1 MKSFGIGFVIAVLA
15 LIILLANSL
24 YIVTDKQTAILL
36 RFGEIIDPKIE
47 SGLHFKIPILNTVRK
62 FDSRVLTL
70 DAIPQPYFT
79 EEKKRLIVDAFVKWR
94 ISDNEQFYITSSG
107 GQLSALRTL
116 LTQRVDEGLRNQFG
130 KRTVQDV
137 ISGERDQLMKALTA
151 DLNTVANSELGVE
164 VIDVRVKKIE
174 LPTEVNDSV
183 YNRMRTER
191 ERLAQELRAEG
202 NEIAEEIRANADKER
217 TVILAD
223 AYKTAELIKGE
234 GDAEATSTYAK
245 AFNKDPEF
253 YEFTRSLSA
262 YQSTFENKSDVLL
275 IDPESDFFKYLD
287 SSFGTS
293 SSE

>member
-1 MKSFGIGFVIAVLA
+1 MKSFGIGFIVLILAV
-15 LIILLANSL
+15 IILLANSL
-24 YIVTDKQTAILL
+24 FIVTDKQTAILL

-47 SGLHFKIPILNTVRK
+47 SGLHFKVPILNTVRK

-70 DAIPQPYFT
+70 DAVPQPYFT

-107 GQLSALRTL
+107 GQLGALRTL

-137 ISGERDQLMKALTA
+137 ISGERDELMKALTA
-151 DLNTVANSELGVE
+151 DLNKVANSELGVE

-174 LPTEVNDSV
+174 LPSEVNDSV

-202 NEIAEEIRANADKER
+202 NEIAGEIRANADKER

-223 AYKTAELIKGE
+223 AYKTAEIIKGE
-234 GDAEATSTYAK
+234 GDADATSTYAE
-245 AFNKDPEF
+245 AFNKNPEF

-262 YQSTFENKSDVLL
+262 YQSTFQNKSDVLL

-287 SSFGTS
+287 SSFGTP
-293 SSE
+293 SE

>member
-1 MKSFGIGFVIAVLA
+1 MRSFGIGFVIAILA

-47 SGLHFKIPILNTVRK
+47 SGLHFKVPILNTVRK

-94 ISDNEQFYITSSG
+94 ITDNEQFYITSSG

-137 ISGERDQLMKALTA
+137 ISGERDQLMRVLTA
-151 DLNTVANSELGVE
+151 DLNKVANSELGVE

-223 AYKTAELIKGE
+223 AYKTAEIIKGE

-245 AFNKDPEF
+245 AFNKNPEF

-275 IDPESDFFKYLD
+275 IDPDSDFFKYLD

-293 SSE
+293 KSE

>member
-1 MKSFGIGFVIAVLA
+1 MRSFGIGFVIAILA

-47 SGLHFKIPILNTVRK
+47 SGLHFKVPILNTVRK

-137 ISGERDQLMKALTA
+137 ISGERDELMKVLTA
-151 DLNTVANSELGVE
+151 DLNKVANSELGVE

-174 LPTEVNDSV
+174 LPSEVNDSV

-223 AYKTAELIKGE
+223 AYKTAEIIKGE

-245 AFNKDPEF
+245 AFNKNPEF

-293 SSE
+293 KSE

>member
-1 MKSFGIGFVIAVLA
+1 MRSFGIGFVIAILA

-47 SGLHFKIPILNTVRK
+47 SGLHFKVPILNTVRK

-137 ISGERDQLMKALTA
+137 ISGERDELMRVLTA
-151 DLNTVANSELGVE
+151 DLNKVANSELGVE

-174 LPTEVNDSV
+174 LPSEVNDSV

-217 TVILAD
+217 TVSLAD
-223 AYKTAELIKGE
+223 AYKTAEIIKGE

-245 AFNKDPEF
+245 AFNKNPEF

-293 SSE
+293 KSE

>member
-1 MKSFGIGFVIAVLA
+1 MRSFGIGFVIAILA

-47 SGLHFKIPILNTVRK
+47 SGLHFKVPILNTVRK

-137 ISGERDQLMKALTA
+137 ISGERDQLMRVLTA
-151 DLNTVANSELGVE
+151 DLNKVANSELGVE

-223 AYKTAELIKGE
+223 AYKTAEIIKGE

>member
-1 MKSFGIGFVIAVLA
+1 MRSFGIGFVIAILA

-47 SGLHFKIPILNTVRK
+47 SGLHFKVPILNTVRK

-137 ISGERDQLMKALTA
+137 ISGERDELMRVLTA
-151 DLNTVANSELGVE
+151 DLNKVANSELGVE

-174 LPTEVNDSV
+174 LPSEVNDSV

-223 AYKTAELIKGE
+223 AYKTAEIIKGE
-234 GDAEATSTYAK
+234 GDAEATSTYAN
-245 AFNKDPEF
+245 AFNKNPEF

-293 SSE
+293 KSE

>member
-1 MKSFGIGFVIAVLA
+1 MRSFGIGFVIGILA

-47 SGLHFKIPILNTVRK
+47 SGLHFKVPILNTVRK

-79 EEKKRLIVDAFVKWR
+79 EEKKRLIVDAFV
-94 ISDNEQFYITSSG
+94 
-107 GQLSALRTL
+107 
-116 LTQRVDEGLRNQFG
+116 
-130 KRTVQDV
+130 
-137 ISGERDQLMKALTA
+137 
-151 DLNTVANSELGVE
+151 ANAELGVE

-174 LPTEVNDSV
+174 LPSEVNDSV

-223 AYKTAELIKGE
+223 AYKTAEIIKGE
-234 GDAEATSTYAK
+234 GDAAATSTYAK
-245 AFNKDPEF
+245 AFNKNPEF

-293 SSE
+293 KSE

>member
-1 MKSFGIGFVIAVLA
+1 MRSFGIGFVIAILA

-36 RFGEIIDPKIE
+36 RFGEIIDSKIE
-47 SGLHFKIPILNTVRK
+47 SGLHIKVPILNTVRK

-137 ISGERDQLMKALTA
+137 ISGERDQLMRVLTA
-151 DLNTVANSELGVE
+151 DLNKVANSELGVE

-223 AYKTAELIKGE
+223 AYKTAEIIKGE

-245 AFNKDPEF
+245 AFNKNPEF

-293 SSE
+293 KSE

>member
-1 MKSFGIGFVIAVLA
+1 MKSFGIGFVIAILA

-137 ISGERDQLMKALTA
+137 ISGERDELMKALTA
-151 DLNTVANSELGVE
+151 DLNTVANAELGVE

-174 LPTEVNDSV
+174 LPSEVNDSV

-223 AYKTAELIKGE
+223 AYKTAEIIKGE

>member
-1 MKSFGIGFVIAVLA
+1 MKSFGVGFIVLILAV
-15 LIILLANSL
+15 IILLANSL
-24 YIVTDKQTAILL
+24 FIVTDKQTAILL

-47 SGLHFKIPILNTVRK
+47 SGLHFKVPILNTVRK

-70 DAIPQPYFT
+70 DAVPQPYFT

-107 GQLSALRTL
+107 GQLGALRTL

-151 DLNTVANSELGVE
+151 DLNKVANTELGVE

-174 LPTEVNDSV
+174 LPSEVNDSV

-223 AYKTAELIKGE
+223 AYKTAEIIKGE
-234 GDAEATSTYAK
+234 GDADATSTYAE
-245 AFNKDPEF
+245 AFNKNPEF

-262 YQSTFENKSDVLL
+262 YQATFQNKSDVLL

-287 SSFGTS
+287 SSFGTP
-293 SSE
+293 SE

>member
-1 MKSFGIGFVIAVLA
+1 MGSMRLGFIGLTLLLVI
-15 LIILLANSL
+15 IIANSV

-36 RFGEIIDPKIE
+36 RFGEIVNSKIE
-47 SGLHFKIPILNTVRK
+47 SGLHFKVPILHTVRK

-79 EEKKRLIVDAFVKWR
+79 AEKKRLIVDAFVKWR
-94 ISDNEQFYITSSG
+94 ITDNEQFYITSSG
-107 GQLSALRTL
+107 GQLGAMRTL

-130 KRTVQDV
+130 VRTVQDV
-137 ISGERDQLMKALTA
+137 ISGERDQLMSALTK
-151 DLNTVANSELGVE
+151 DLNIVANQELGIE

-174 LPTEVNDSV
+174 LPNEVNDSV

-223 AYKTAELIKGE
+223 AYKTAEIIKGE
-234 GDAEATSTYAK
+234 GDAEATSTYAQ

-287 SSFGTS
+287 SSFGTP

>member
-1 MKSFGIGFVIAVLA
+1 MKSFGIGFVIALLA

-47 SGLHFKIPILNTVRK
+47 SGLHFKVPILNTVRK

-137 ISGERDQLMKALTA
+137 ISGERDELMRVLTA
-151 DLNTVANSELGVE
+151 DLNKVANSELGVE

-223 AYKTAELIKGE
+223 AYKTAEIIKGE

-245 AFNKDPEF
+245 AFNKNPEF

-293 SSE
+293 KSE

>member
-1 MKSFGIGFVIAVLA
+1 MKSFKLSFV
-15 LIILLANSL
+15 IILLALVVILANSI

-47 SGLHFKIPILNTVRK
+47 SGLHFKIPVLNTVRK

-70 DAIPQPYFT
+70 DAVPQPYYT
-79 EEKKRLIVDAFVKWR
+79 EEKKRLIVDAFVKWK

-107 GQLSALRTL
+107 GQLGAMRTL

-130 KRTVQDV
+130 IRTVIEV
-137 ISGERDQLMKALTA
+137 ISGERDELMRALTE
-151 DLNTVANSELGVE
+151 DLNKVATSELGIE

-174 LPTEVNDSV
+174 LPSEVNDSV

-223 AYKTAELIKGE
+223 AYKEAEITKGE
-234 GDAEATSTYAK
+234 GDAKATSTYAQ
-245 AFNKDPEF
+245 AFNKNPEF
-253 YEFTRSLSA
+253 YEFTRSLKA
-262 YQSTFENKSDVLL
+262 YQSTFENKSDILL
-275 IDPESDFFKYLD
+275 IDPDSDFFKYLD
-287 SSFGTS
+287 SSLGTPNQ
-293 SSE
+293 

>member
-1 MKSFGIGFVIAVLA
+1 MRSFGIGFVIALLA

-47 SGLHFKIPILNTVRK
+47 SGLHFKVPILNTVRK

-137 ISGERDQLMKALTA
+137 ISGERDELMRVLTA
-151 DLNTVANSELGVE
+151 DLNKVANSELGVE

-223 AYKTAELIKGE
+223 AYKTAEIIKGE

-245 AFNKDPEF
+245 AFNKNPEF

-287 SSFGTS
+287 SSFGTTK
-293 SSE
+293 SE

>member
-1 MKSFGIGFVIAVLA
+1 MKSFGIGFVIAILA

-137 ISGERDQLMKALTA
+137 ISGERDQLMKVLTA

-174 LPTEVNDSV
+174 LPSEVNDSV

-223 AYKTAELIKGE
+223 AYKTAEIIKGE

>member
-1 MKSFGIGFVIAVLA
+1 MRSFGIGFVIGILA

-47 SGLHFKIPILNTVRK
+47 SGLHFKVPILNTVRK

-137 ISGERDQLMKALTA
+137 ISGERDELMRVLTA
-151 DLNTVANSELGVE
+151 DLNKVANEELGVE

-223 AYKTAELIKGE
+223 AYKTAEIIKGE
-234 GDAEATSTYAK
+234 GDAAATSTYAK
-245 AFNKDPEF
+245 AFNKNPEF

-293 SSE
+293 KSE

>member
-1 MKSFGIGFVIAVLA
+1 MRSFGIGFVIAILA

-47 SGLHFKIPILNTVRK
+47 SGLHFKVPILNTVRK

-137 ISGERDQLMKALTA
+137 ISGERDELMKVLTA
-151 DLNTVANSELGVE
+151 DLNKVANSELGVE

-174 LPTEVNDSV
+174 LPSEVNDSV

-223 AYKTAELIKGE
+223 AYKTAEIIKGE

-245 AFNKDPEF
+245 AFNKNPEF

-275 IDPESDFFKYLD
+275 IDPDSDFFKYLD

-293 SSE
+293 KSE

>member
-1 MKSFGIGFVIAVLA
+1 MRSFGIGFVIAILA

-47 SGLHFKIPILNTVRK
+47 SGLHFKVPILNTVRK

-137 ISGERDQLMKALTA
+137 ISGERDELMRVLTA
-151 DLNTVANSELGVE
+151 DLNKVANAELGVE

-223 AYKTAELIKGE
+223 AYKTAEIIKGE
-234 GDAEATSTYAK
+234 GDAAATSTYAK
-245 AFNKDPEF
+245 AFNKNPEF

-293 SSE
+293 KSE

>member
-1 MKSFGIGFVIAVLA
+1 MRSFGIGFVIGILA

-47 SGLHFKIPILNTVRK
+47 SGLHFKVPILNTVRK

-137 ISGERDQLMKALTA
+137 ISGERDELMRVLTA
-151 DLNTVANSELGVE
+151 DLNKVANAELGVE

-174 LPTEVNDSV
+174 LPSEVNDSV

-223 AYKTAELIKGE
+223 AYKTAEIIKGE
-234 GDAEATSTYAK
+234 GDAAATSTYAK
-245 AFNKDPEF
+245 AFNKNPEF

-293 SSE
+293 KSE

>member
-1 MKSFGIGFVIAVLA
+1 MRSFGIGLVIAILA

-47 SGLHFKIPILNTVRK
+47 SGLHFKVPILNTVRK

-137 ISGERDQLMKALTA
+137 ISGERDQLMRVLTA
-151 DLNTVANSELGVE
+151 DLNKVANSELGVE

-223 AYKTAELIKGE
+223 AYKTAEIIKGE

-245 AFNKDPEF
+245 AFNKNPEF

-293 SSE
+293 KSE

>member
-1 MKSFGIGFVIAVLA
+1 MKSFGIGFVIAILA

-24 YIVTDKQTAILL
+24 YIVTDIETAILL

-151 DLNTVANSELGVE
+151 DLNTVANAELGVE

-174 LPTEVNDSV
+174 LPSEVNDSV

-223 AYKTAELIKGE
+223 AYKTAEIIKGE

>member
-1 MKSFGIGFVIAVLA
+1 MKSFKLSFVVILLVL
-15 LIILLANSL
+15 IVVLANSI

-47 SGLHFKIPILNTVRK
+47 SGLHFKIPVLNTVRK

-70 DAIPQPYFT
+70 DAVPQPYYT
-79 EEKKRLIVDAFVKWR
+79 EEKKRLIVDAFVKWK

-107 GQLSALRTL
+107 GQLGAMRTL

-130 KRTVQDV
+130 IRTVIEV
-137 ISGERDQLMKALTA
+137 ISGERDELMRALTE
-151 DLNTVANSELGVE
+151 DLNIVATSELGIE

-174 LPTEVNDSV
+174 LPSEVNDSV

-223 AYKTAELIKGE
+223 AYKEAEITKGE
-234 GDAEATSTYAK
+234 GDAKATSTYAQ
-245 AFNKDPEF
+245 AFNKNPEF
-253 YEFTRSLSA
+253 YEFTRSLKA
-262 YQSTFENKSDVLL
+262 YQSTFENKSDILL
-275 IDPESDFFKYLD
+275 IDPDSDFFKYLD
-287 SSFGTS
+287 SSLGTPNQ
-293 SSE
+293 

>member
-1 MKSFGIGFVIAVLA
+1 MRSFGIGFVIAILA

-47 SGLHFKIPILNTVRK
+47 SGLHFKVHILNTVRK

-137 ISGERDQLMKALTA
+137 ISGERDELMRVLTA
-151 DLNTVANSELGVE
+151 DLNKVANSELGVE

-223 AYKTAELIKGE
+223 AYKTAEIIKGE

-245 AFNKDPEF
+245 AFNKNPEF

-293 SSE
+293 KSE

>member
-1 MKSFGIGFVIAVLA
+1 MRSFGIGFVIAILA

-47 SGLHFKIPILNTVRK
+47 SGLHFKVPILNTVRK

-137 ISGERDQLMKALTA
+137 ISGERDQLMTVLTA
-151 DLNTVANSELGVE
+151 DLNKVANSELGVE

-174 LPTEVNDSV
+174 LPSEVNDSV

-223 AYKTAELIKGE
+223 AYKTAEIIKGE

-245 AFNKDPEF
+245 AFNKNPEF

-275 IDPESDFFKYLD
+275 IDPDSDFFKYLD

-293 SSE
+293 KSE

>member
-1 MKSFGIGFVIAVLA
+1 MRSFGIGFVIALLA

-47 SGLHFKIPILNTVRK
+47 SGLHFKVPILNTVRK

-79 EEKKRLIVDAFVKWR
+79 EEKKRLIVDDFVKWR

-137 ISGERDQLMKALTA
+137 ISGERDELMRVLTA
-151 DLNTVANSELGVE
+151 DLNKVANSELGVE

-223 AYKTAELIKGE
+223 AYKTAEIIKGE

-245 AFNKDPEF
+245 AFNKNPEF

-293 SSE
+293 KSE

>member
-1 MKSFGIGFVIAVLA
+1 MRSFGIGFVIGILA

-47 SGLHFKIPILNTVRK
+47 SGLHFKVPILNTVRK

-137 ISGERDQLMKALTA
+137 ISGERDELMRVLTA
-151 DLNTVANSELGVE
+151 DLNKVANAELGVE

-223 AYKTAELIKGE
+223 AYKTAEIIKGE
-234 GDAEATSTYAK
+234 GDAAATSTYAK
-245 AFNKDPEF
+245 AFNKNPEF

-293 SSE
+293 KSE

>member
-1 MKSFGIGFVIAVLA
+1 MKSFGIGFVIAILA

-94 ISDNEQFYITSSG
+94 ISDNEQFYITSAG

-174 LPTEVNDSV
+174 LPSEVNDSV

-223 AYKTAELIKGE
+223 AYKTAEIIKGE